1 MDPFDYAHKHSKDIV
16 WMSQNTNQLTAPHE
30 LHEAILRAVND
41 REYNLYPRAKGIFDL
56 CETISAHLGLPDDY
70 QVLLTN
76 GGIEGLYALNRAL
89 LSKDDE
95 VICTDPS
102 FMPIHHQID
111 ISEGVP
117 VELPI
122 YREPWKLT
130 TGQIMDALSPKT
142 KMLLLIDSINPLG
155 TAYTRDDIKA
165 ICDIIEANEL
175 VIIDDVTYRDFSEP
189 VGTYEYI
196 PDRTLVSYT
205 FSKNCGLAGMRIG
218 CLAGPPHLMEKIMP
232 YNTNVLSVNVLAQRA
247 ALAAMQT
254 IDQWLPGL
262 RAQLLKNQ
270 EIIKAAVDQIEGT
283 FLPVF
288 PSRTN
293 MFCID
298 ISQTGVNPD
307 EVENKLLF
315 EHNVFVRSGNY
326 VSKRFGSKF
335 IRTSFS
341 VPQEGC
347 ERFAEAFPKV
357 MDELRT

>member
-1 MDPFDYAHKHSKDIV
+1 MNPFDYAHKHSKDIV
-16 WMSQNTNQLTAPHE
+16 WMSQNTNQLPTSPE
-30 LHEAILRAVND
+30 LEEAMLQAVK
-41 REYNLYPRAKGIFDL
+41 EGVYSLYPRAKGIFDL
-56 CETISAHLGLPDDY
+56 CETVSAHLGLPDDY
-70 QVLLTN
+70 RVLLTN
-76 GGIEGLYALNRAL
+76 GGIEGLYALNRAM
-89 LSKDDE
+89 LSAGDE

-111 ISEGVP
+111 ISEGRP

-122 YREPWKLT
+122 YGPPWKLT
-130 TGQIMDALSPKT
+130 RDQIMDAINPRT

-155 TAYTRDDIKA
+155 TAYTRDEIKA
-165 ICDIIEANEL
+165 ICDVIEANEL
-175 VIIDDVTYRDFSEP
+175 VIIDDITYRDFSEP

-196 PDRTLVSYT
+196 PDRTFVSYT

-218 CLAGPPHLMEKIMP
+218 CLAGPPKLMEKIMP
-232 YNTNVLSVNVLAQRA
+232 FNTNVLSVNVIAQRA
-247 ALAAMQT
+247 ALAAMRT
-254 IDQWLPGL
+254 INSWLPGL

-270 EIIKAAVDQIEGT
+270 EIIKAAVHEVEGT

-288 PSRTN
+288 PSKTN

-298 ISQTGVNPD
+298 ISATGVNPD
-307 EVENKLLF
+307 DVENKLLF
-315 EHNVFVRSGNY
+315 DHNVFVRSGNY
-326 VSKRFGSKF
+326 VSKRFGNKF

-357 MDELRT
+357 MDELRK